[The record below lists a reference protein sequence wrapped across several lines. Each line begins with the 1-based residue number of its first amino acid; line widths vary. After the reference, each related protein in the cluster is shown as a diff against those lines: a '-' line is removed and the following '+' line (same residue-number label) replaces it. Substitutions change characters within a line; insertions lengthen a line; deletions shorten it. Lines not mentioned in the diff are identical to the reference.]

1 MWKRNC
7 MKTTGSKQHIMVA
20 SGGFPRRSWPGLLN
34 LWASATGPQ
43 FYQEGQVN
51 NFYLISFKKYLTN
64 IFILAA
70 LGLCC
75 CLQAF
80 SSCSKWGL
88 LFSCLEAR
96 RLLIAGASLVAEH
109 ELYGAWASVVVV
121 HRLSCPVAHEIF
133 LDQGLNLCP
142 LHWKMDS

>member
-1 MWKRNC
+1 MEPLSRLLFRFVDSYQGNIFSLWGTSFIKIILSGMWKRNC

-20 SGGFPRRSWPGLLN
+20 SGGLPRRSWPGLLN

-80 SSCSKWGL
+80 SSCSK
-88 LFSCLEAR
+88 
-96 RLLIAGASLVAEH
+96 
-109 ELYGAWASVVVV
+109 
-121 HRLSCPVAHEIF
+121 
-133 LDQGLNLCP
+133 
-142 LHWKMDS
+142 